1 MKTLRKTIRN
11 AAGEKLRGD
20 LHAAPGSRHLVIV
33 CHGFGKT
40 WNKNRPLYRTI
51 CTAFQAAGVNAFRFS
66 FSGLSPS
73 EGKAEDSSYS
83 KQKADLA
90 AVIDSFT
97 KKLRPDTIAVIAH
110 SFGSVAAVL
119 QATEDAR
126 IRQLLLVAPRLEPR
140 KSMTTAAIE
149 AYCGKKL
156 DRIISS
162 GTTEFPVCPIMLGGI
177 EYKFSKA
184 YLEDL
189 LHTDVLAA
197 LERVQVPV
205 TILRG
210 TNDKRIS
217 DEEMRAAAARNS
229 RITYVTLPD
238 AGHSFGTDEQRNALC
253 RELLRAFNACP
264 SCQ

>member
-1 MKTLRKTIRN
+1 MKILRKSVRN

-20 LHAAPGSRHLVIV
+20 LHVASGSGHLVIV

-40 WNKNRPLYRTI
+40 WNKNRPLYRVI
-51 CTAFQAAGVNAFRFS
+51 CSEFQAAGVNAFRFS

-83 KQKADLA
+83 KQKSDLA
-90 AVIDSFT
+90 AVIDYFT

-119 QATEDAR
+119 QTAEDAR

-177 EYKFSKA
+177 EYKFSRA

-189 LHTDVLAA
+189 LNTDVLAA
-197 LERVQVPV
+197 IERVQVPV

-217 DEEMRAAAARNS
+217 DEEMRAAVARNP
-229 RITYVTLPD
+229 RITYIPLPD
-238 AGHSFGTDEQRNALC
+238 AGHSFGSTGQRDALC
-253 RELLRAFNACP
+253 RELLRAYNACP